1 MLSPSPPL
9 PGHPMHE
16 LQPLIERYGPALLFL
31 NVLLE
36 QLGLPI
42 PAYPALIVAGA
53 LAMQGHGVSLG
64 EALAVATLA
73 CLIADCAWYLAGQR
87 YGGFLLRSI
96 CKVSLSRDSCIRQSQ
111 GLYLRIGPRALLIS
125 KFLPGAGALSTSLA
139 GMTGTPMRRFLG
151 YDLAGSA
158 LWVGSALLLG
168 AIFADTVDSLLGW
181 LRDYAARGLLV
192 VLGAFAL
199 FIAWRLWQRFSLL
212 RRTARVPRIS
222 VEELRERLDQGET
235 PLILDVR
242 ADAGE
247 DGIPGSIPV
256 LLDAP
261 LDTLKDRLGAAD
273 VVIYCACPNELSAA
287 MLAERLRKQ
296 GYPQAWALSGGL
308 EAWNASQVGA

>member
-1 MLSPSPPL
+1 MQ
-9 PGHPMHE
+9 E

-53 LAMQGHGVSLG
+53 LALQGHGVSLG

-73 CLIADCAWYLAGQR
+73 CLIADTAWYFAGRR

-96 CKVSLSRDSCIRQSQ
+96 CRVSLSRDSCIRQSQ
-111 GLYLRIGPRALLIS
+111 SLYLRIGPRALLIS

-139 GMTGTPMRRFLG
+139 GMTGTPLRRFLG
-151 YDLAGSA
+151 YDFAGSA

-168 AIFADTVDSLLGW
+168 AIFSDTVDSLLGW
-181 LRDYAARGLLV
+181 LHDYATRGLL
-192 VLGAFAL
+192 LLLAAFAL
-199 FIAWRLWQRFSLL
+199 FIAWRLWQRYSLL
-212 RRTARVPRIS
+212 RRTARIPRIS
-222 VEELRERLDQGET
+222 VEELRERLDQGDT

-242 ADAGE
+242 AEAGE
-247 DGIPGSIPV
+247 DGIPGAIPMT
-256 LLDAP
+256 LDTP
-261 LDTLKDRLGAAD
+261 LDGLADSLGQAD

-287 MLAERLRKQ
+287 MLAERLRKH
-296 GYPQAWALSGGL
+296 GYPRAWALSGGL
-308 EAWNASQVGA
+308 EAWQASQGRAGADGLS